1 MTVSRGGARNR
12 SGPGK
17 DPKSLRSAAAGFV
30 LTALPSEGY
39 TGEVPEF
46 PLMDAVIYRWEFEDK
61 RRFQVRDDDATDAFR
76 ERERELWKQVWT
88 YPQACAWAAEP
99 WRWNTIAM
107 WVRTQVK
114 CESSEATAADKG
126 SIHRFADQI
135 GMTPAGLKEN
145 GWAIARNEVSEKA
158 AEKQNE
164 AAQAP
169 QSSARDRMT
178 VVNGGGEG

>member
-1 MTVSRGGARNR
+1 MTRGGARNR

-17 DPKSLRSAAAGFV
+17 DPNSLRSAAAGVV

-39 TGEVPEF
+39 DGEVPDF
-46 PLMDAVIYRWEFEDK
+46 PLMAFTVYRWEYEDK
-61 RRFQVRDDDATDAFR
+61 RRFQVTDTEATEAFR
-76 ERERELWKQVWT
+76 DRELELWEQAWT
-88 YPQACAWAAEP
+88 YPQACAWISEP

-145 GWAIARNEVSEKA
+145 GWAIARNEVGEKA

>member
-1 MTVSRGGARNR
+1 MTKGGARNR

-17 DPKSLRSAAAGFV
+17 DPNSRTSERQGYT

-39 TGEVPEF
+39 DGEVPDF
-46 PLMDAVIYRWEFEDK
+46 PLMTFTVYRWEFEDK
-61 RRFQVRDDDATDAFR
+61 RRFQVLDAEATEAFR
-76 ERERELWKQVWT
+76 ERELELWEQAWS
-88 YPQACAWAAEP
+88 YPQACAWSMEP

-107 WVRTQVK
+107 WVRTTVV

-145 GWAIARNEVSEKA
+145 GWAIARNEVGDKAAEKA
-158 AEKQNE
+158 AEQRE
-164 AAQAP
+164 PA
-169 QSSARDRMT
+169 
-178 VVNGGGEG
+178 EGDEVGQRRQKRLR